1 MASHYHCPMCG
12 SRLMK
17 TGRVPV
23 LIIRSAEPLRCE
35 FRRDSLALACSY
47 CSCVIE
53 VSEHT
58 SKLLE
63 FPGLRVGHLQTAW
76 PGLRF
81 LDYTDGTPRGVSVLY
96 NGES

>member
-17 TGRVPV
+17 TGRVPI
-23 LIIRSAEPLRCE
+23 LILRSPDPLQIE
-35 FRRDSLALACSY
+35 FSRESLALACSF

-53 VSEHT
+53 VSDDT
-58 SKLLE
+58 AKLLD
-63 FPGLRVGHLQTAW
+63 FPGLRVAHLQTAW

-81 LDYTDGTPRGVSVLY
+81 LDYTHTTPRGVSVLY
-96 NGES
+96 GGES